1 MPIRRPATENVVV
14 HASWWDA
21 DETVTLLP
29 QLDYIQEMRAG
40 KAAVQM
46 PEGMTPETLRAL
58 PEEERAQVVAQI
70 EAATEESYIHV
81 AILNEMIVSSTL
93 RYEATKEQKDAG
105 QPGDMISL
113 SLRTIPQLGAEN
125 ITYLL
130 GEVQKLDARTDPAE
144 GMDPATFRPGD
155 PAPALGEVP
164 GSGEP
169 ADA

>member
-1 MPIRRPATENVVV
+1 MPIRRPATENIVV

-21 DETVTLLP
+21 DETITLLP

-46 PEGMTPETLRAL
+46 PDGMTPETLRAL

-70 EAATEESYIHV
+70 EANTDESRVHI
-81 AILNEMIVSSTL
+81 AILNEMIVASTL
-93 RYEATKEQKDAG
+93 RYEPTPAQKAAG
-105 QPGDMISL
+105 EPGDL
-113 SLRTIPQLGAEN
+113 FPLTLETLPQLGAEN

-130 GEVQKLDARTDPAE
+130 GEVQKVDARTDPAE
-144 GMDPATFRPGD
+144 GLDTATFRPGD
-155 PAPALGEVP
+155 TPAPVGEVS
-164 GSGEP
+164 GSGQP

>member
-1 MPIRRPATENVVV
+1 M
-14 HASWWDA
+14 HAPWWDA

-46 PEGMTPETLRAL
+46 PDGMTPETLRAL

-70 EAATEESYIHV
+70 EAATDESRIHI
-81 AILNEMIVSSTL
+81 AILNEMIVASTL
-93 RYEATKEQKDAG
+93 RYEPTPEQKAAG
-105 QPGDMISL
+105 EPGDL
-113 SLRTIPQLGAEN
+113 FPLTLETLPQLGAEN

-130 GEVQKLDARTDPAE
+130 GEVQKVDARPDPAE
-144 GMDPATFRPGD
+144 GMDTATFRPGD
-155 PAPALGEVP
+155 PAPALREVP
-164 GSGEP
+164 GPGEP